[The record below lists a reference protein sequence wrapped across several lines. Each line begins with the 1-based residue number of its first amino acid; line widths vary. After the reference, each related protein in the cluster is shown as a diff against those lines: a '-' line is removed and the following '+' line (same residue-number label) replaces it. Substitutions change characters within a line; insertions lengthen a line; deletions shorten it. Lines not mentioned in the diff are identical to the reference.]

1 MQVPFVAVERQLI
14 QIILV
19 FVMLPSYYFSLAS
32 SPWSCLEVLPKSP
45 QDKQSWKTKFLFGKE
60 IFSNLQSMH

>member
-19 FVMLPSYYFSLAS
+19 LVMLPSYYFSL
-32 SPWSCLEVLPKSP
+32 
-45 QDKQSWKTKFLFGKE
+45 
-60 IFSNLQSMH
+60 

>member
-19 FVMLPSYYFSLAS
+19 LVMLPSYYFSLAS
-32 SPWSCLEVLPKSP
+32 SPRIPK
-45 QDKQSWKTKFLFGKE
+45 L
-60 IFSNLQSMH
+60 L

>member
-19 FVMLPSYYFSLAS
+19 LVMLPSYYVNLAS
-32 SPWSCLEVLPKSP
+32 SPWSCLEVLSKLP
-45 QDKQSWKTKFLFGKE
+45 
-60 IFSNLQSMH
+60 